1 MTVTVVKPF
10 RGISYFQAE
19 QQGPV
24 RPIIVESN
32 SYAECFAQVLCQI
45 AEQGREVAEARGEA

>member
-1 MTVTVVKPF
+1 MKVTIMKPF
-10 RGISYFQAE
+10 FGVSYYQAE

-24 RPIIVESN
+24 RPIIVEGD

-45 AEQGREVAEARGEA
+45 AEQGRELVEARGGA